1 MPRGVM
7 IRTMHQIND
16 LNDSYTDSK
25 YDISDEQYYY
35 GTNKRKRKTAAPQKR
50 EMSEEAC
57 EEDVKR
63 LLKSPSFGPIN
74 LVSKESNSFN
84 SPLNTTDNSISISRD
99 DAVNTSSEH
108 IRLYAAM
115 LNYFLMKYRSPLDY
129 KSGSLPTYPPTT
141 ENNHSFEKTSISTFQ
156 NSLSELF
163 CATHTQQNTNPL
175 SVTHNE
181 QCQINGS
188 HNDDSYYNP
197 KDFDGLYKNIIS
209 KYSAYM
215 DWRQSIMN
223 SISTCITNIPVP
235 KSGFPN
241 YEAMSACYKS
251 LLDRA
256 YALQQS
262 VELYFRMIQN
272 CLSYDQL
279 HGSNFNGVGI
289 NSPVRNA
296 VWSGQ
301 TSSMNNLSTQSSYP
315 PSSYSTVNLSAVLT
329 DILQSTNSA
338 LNSQDF
344 SSEYKQPTG
353 TVFDHCNQSSGTY
366 IPVCQTQNILQSP
379 VDLTNSDRYKTVTTC
394 LSAMMQENETKT
406 QNSDKSN
413 KENSYDYP
421 CNNESDGCD
430 VPRKSERNWI
440 QSLDR
445 DAEFTSSNSSS
456 HEAIP
461 DVDPRNGFINQTLKH
476 STSNMLCD
484 SLITCSPRSN
494 MNIKKK
500 SYFKSKRVKKP
511 FISTSQ
517 PNINNISAE
526 SSPKK
531 SNFRGTS
538 EEENKVAPNFKPIEV
553 NSQILLSEAH
563 PNVKLSKD
571 IFYSLIVKSSG
582 SATRLIR
589 LLMKSFFTQD
599 ELAASSLSGEGIYKQ
614 RLEPSVTEAIK
625 IFIRQRHPQL
635 KTGSINLCMTDVCVQ
650 ARRVANNQRSRQHPL
665 RISPCRQDE
674 SIKSQGNNS
683 SNANNINNQNE
694 CDNSLIGVK
703 SRLHNSNRFN
713 STTKL
718 SKHNHHPHPH
728 HCHSDD
734 LLTPTPTAEPT
745 TTTTTAQPSPLPLTN
760 EYDTNYSIE
769 IPKTEIN
776 DLRLSESSEIDD
788 EAILHVVDEGQD
800 VVSDEIDTP
809 ASCSVHS
816 FVSSEQ
822 K

>member
-115 LNYFLMKYRSPLDY
+115 LNYFLMKY
-129 KSGSLPTYPPTT
+129 
-141 ENNHSFEKTSISTFQ
+141 SFEKTSISTFQ

-353 TVFDHCNQSSGTY
+353 TVFDHCNQSS
-366 IPVCQTQNILQSP
+366 
-379 VDLTNSDRYKTVTTC
+379 VTTC

-553 NSQILLSEAH
+553 N
-563 PNVKLSKD
+563 
-571 IFYSLIVKSSG
+571 
-582 SATRLIR
+582 
-589 LLMKSFFTQD
+589 
-599 ELAASSLSGEGIYKQ
+599 
-614 RLEPSVTEAIK
+614 
-625 IFIRQRHPQL
+625 
-635 KTGSINLCMTDVCVQ
+635 
-650 ARRVANNQRSRQHPL
+650 
-665 RISPCRQDE
+665 
-674 SIKSQGNNS
+674 
-683 SNANNINNQNE
+683 
-694 CDNSLIGVK
+694 
-703 SRLHNSNRFN
+703 
-713 STTKL
+713 
-718 SKHNHHPHPH
+718 
-728 HCHSDD
+728 
-734 LLTPTPTAEPT
+734 
-745 TTTTTAQPSPLPLTN
+745 
-760 EYDTNYSIE
+760 
-769 IPKTEIN
+769 
-776 DLRLSESSEIDD
+776 
-788 EAILHVVDEGQD
+788 
-800 VVSDEIDTP
+800 VS
-809 ASCSVHS
+809 
-816 FVSSEQ
+816 
-822 K
+822 